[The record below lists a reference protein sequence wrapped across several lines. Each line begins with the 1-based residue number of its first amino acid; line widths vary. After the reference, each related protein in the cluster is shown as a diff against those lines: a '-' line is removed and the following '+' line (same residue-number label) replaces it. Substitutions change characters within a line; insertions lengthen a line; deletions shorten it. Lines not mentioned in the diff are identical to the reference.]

1 MEYINLAQTWLTD
14 TFGPLGPLYAIGTLG
29 VLLVILTLPLFIGQP
44 KDPLDKLKEAQN
56 GSVELDDGKT
66 LRHRSAADKFDKY
79 AKFLEPEDEG
89 EYDATRLKLL
99 QAGYR
104 SKAAVRT

>member
-1 MEYINLAQTWLTD
+1 MEYIQLAQTWLID

-29 VLLVILTLPLFIGQP
+29 LLMVLLTLPLFLGQP
-44 KDPLDKLKEAQN
+44 KDPLEKLKNSQHHDPN
-56 GSVELDDGKT
+56 VEDGQA
-66 LRHRSAADKFDKY
+66 LRQRNAGEKFDKY

-99 QAGYR
+99 QAG
-104 SKAAVRT
+104 